1 MSKKMINSDSLSK
14 NEGIGEFSDEIKEAL
29 KQFEILREERAM
41 NPENNLEYD
50 LRSSDWICDK
60 VKQSE
65 QYAQSLYAALCN
77 MEYIKLE
84 TLNILSEKTWSCS
97 WRYAGEVVA
106 LMRGQGD
113 YMDWYCSSFG
123 REYDTVG
130 EGTVTQEI
138 YNDLKKI
145 GWVPL
150 GDVDVNY

>member
-1 MSKKMINSDSLSK
+1 MPNVNTSSQVLNHL
-14 NEGIGEFSDEIKEAL
+14 GEFSDEIKESL
-29 KQFEILREERAM
+29 EQFEIQREERRM

-123 REYDTVG
+123 RSYDTVS

-138 YNDLKKI
+138 YNDFKKI